1 MAAKQRIEEA
11 KMRKIL
17 GLLLGVVAAS
27 GLGPAAA
34 QNVSPG
40 QVYDEALRSTLMQ
53 QGWKP
58 DVNYGLKRGDG
69 APLYRFP
76 EIVCGPQL
84 CRAKWRNKSGAEQA
98 IMIQRAYNDEPY
110 RIAPQ

>member
-1 MAAKQRIEEA
+1 
-11 KMRKIL
+11 MRKKIAL
-17 GLLLGVVAAS
+17 LFAVSLAAGLS
-27 GLGPAAA
+27 PAIA

-40 QVYDEALRSTLMQ
+40 QVYDETLRASLMQ

-58 DVNYGLKRGDG
+58 DVSYGLKRGDG

-84 CRAKWRNKSGAEQA
+84 CRAKWRNRAGAEQA

-110 RIAPQ
+110 RVAPQ